1 MTAVKRLTLLRHA
14 SARPQDATTGDRER
28 GLDSTGEQ
36 DARWMGRRLRSAGIR
51 PSLILTSPALR
62 ALQTAR
68 IVARELAY
76 PLEFLQREPALY
88 LASPA
93 DLLQV
98 IACQDDTFN
107 DMLVCGHNPGITQLA
122 NQLTAAAIDSI
133 PTCAAGQPSSKR
145 QQRAGRRYAPGAC
158 SASFSRTR
166 NGAKQD
172 PQAEHR
178 PLPAKAGRGQ
188 SVAQEH
194 SM

>member
-93 DLLQV
+93 DLLQL

-133 PTCAAGQPSSKR
+133 PTCGAAIIEAAAAGWPQI
-145 QQRAGRRYAPGAC
+145 RAGRLL
-158 SASFSRTR
+158 SFVFPDAQRR
-166 NGAKQD
+166 EAG
-172 PQAEHR
+172 
-178 PLPAKAGRGQ
+178 PAG
-188 SVAQEH
+188 
-194 SM
+194 